1 MCESL
6 IAVRFQANQTELWL
20 RRAIDFRQSAAAAAV
35 TFLDVAYTD
44 LVADPVAALS
54 RVYAAAGLEL
64 PADPAA
70 MVERY
75 EHDQPRH
82 ARGVHRYTAA
92 QFGLDE
98 RGLRERFA
106 FLEGAWG

>member
-1 MCESL
+1 LSWHVGRCLATER
-6 IAVRFQANQTELWL
+6 RFS
-20 RRAIDFRQSAAAAAV
+20 RFRQSAAAAAV

-44 LVADPVAALS
+44 LVADPIAALS
-54 RVYAAAGLEL
+54 RMYAAAGLEL

-75 EHDQPRH
+75 EDDQPRH

-98 RGLRERFA
+98 RGLVSASRPSRVDGAERVSVT
-106 FLEGAWG
+106 